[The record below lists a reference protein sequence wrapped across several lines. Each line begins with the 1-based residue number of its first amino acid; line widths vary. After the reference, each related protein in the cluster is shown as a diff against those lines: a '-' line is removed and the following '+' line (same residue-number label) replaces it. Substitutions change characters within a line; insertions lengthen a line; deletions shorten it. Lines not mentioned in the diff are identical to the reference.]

1 MRKITI
7 IGGGSRNWA
16 ITFMRDL
23 ALDEGFEGE
32 LNLYDIDQE
41 ASLNNAEVAR
51 RIFTLAGRQDR
62 ISCRAQ
68 ADLGKA
74 LDGACFVII
83 SIEPGLTECRYG
95 DLVLPEQ
102 YGILQT
108 VGDTTGPGGIM
119 RARRALPL
127 FFDFARQ
134 IEKHCPDAWVVNYTN
149 PMTLCTAALYRAF
162 GSIKA
167 FGCCHEVFGTQ
178 RYIAGLAEKW
188 FNAPSIERKD
198 IHLDITGINH
208 FTFAAKAS
216 WNGIDLMPRLKE
228 HARDPFFLEDHSAIA
243 EERKKSEKWFE
254 CDRLVAMAFLRDFE
268 AIGAAG
274 DRHLCEFVPFFL
286 TSEDNIASYGITRTP
301 YQWRI
306 REAARKKDLKF
317 TDSELNK
324 GRSDEEGVAIMN
336 ALLGGSSLVTN
347 INFPNHGQ
355 APYLAQ
361 GAIAETNAL
370 ISSSGISP
378 LSAALP
384 SEALQHMIRSVSDEQ
399 SLVLDAMWEGDEQ
412 KLFQAFV
419 SDPLVRISLKASRRL
434 FDQMLKASEIRY

>member
-23 ALDEGFEGE
+23 ALDESFEGE
-32 LNLYDIDQE
+32 LNLYDIARK
-41 ASLNNAEVAR
+41 ASLDNAEVAK
-51 RIFTLAGRQDR
+51 RIFTLAGCQGR
-62 ISCRAQ
+62 IKCKAEPN
-68 ADLGKA
+68 LGKA

-127 FFDFARQ
+127 FFDFARH
-134 IEKHCPDAWVVNYTN
+134 IEKHCPEAWVVNYTN
-149 PMTLCTAALYRAF
+149 PMTVCTAALYRGF

-178 RYIAGLAEKW
+178 RYIAGLVEKW
-188 FNAPSIERKD
+188 FDAPLAERRD

-228 HARDPFFLEDHSAIA
+228 HSRDPFFLEDHSSLA
-243 EERKKSEKWFE
+243 EQRRRSEKWFE
-254 CDRLVAMAFLRDFE
+254 CDHLVAMAFLRDFE
-268 AIGAAG
+268 ALGTAG

-286 TSEDNIASYGITRTP
+286 TSEENIASYGIPRTP
-301 YQWRI
+301 YKWRI
-306 REAARKKDLKF
+306 REASRKKDLKF
-317 TDSELNK
+317 TDAELNM
-324 GRSDEEGVAIMN
+324 GRSDEEGVAIMK
-336 ALLGGSSLVTN
+336 ALLGGSSLMTN
-347 INFPNHGQ
+347 INFPNLGQ

-361 GAIAETNAL
+361 GAIAETNAF
-370 ISSSGISP
+370 ICASGIYP
-378 LSAALP
+378 LPASLP

-399 SLVLDAMWEGDEQ
+399 NLVLDAMWENDEQ

-419 SDPLVRISLKASRRL
+419 SDPLVRLSLKDARRL
-434 FDQMLKASEIRY
+434 FDQMLKVSEIRY